1 MNFSFSSNCDRI
13 DDIKSEIKMYED
25 VLCSLESIMKSYKD
39 NISKLY
45 SENIKID
52 SKEHK
57 ILNLVQREVLDVA
70 IEELNRLYYMYTE
83 YLEQQKS
90 YLNAALEH
98 KTSKITNNLNDNT
111 LTTNNNNN
119 CFGE

>member
-1 MNFSFSSNCDRI
+1 
-13 DDIKSEIKMYED
+13 
-25 VLCSLESIMKSYKD
+25 MKSYEN

-45 SENIKID
+45 SENIKVD
-52 SKEHK
+52 SKEHE

-70 IEELNRLYYMYTE
+70 IEELNRLYYMYTA

-90 YLNAALEH
+90 YLNAAREH
-98 KTSKITNNLNDNT
+98 KNTKINGFNENL

-119 CFGE
+119 CFDE

>member
-1 MNFSFSSNCDRI
+1 MNFPFSSNCDRI

-70 IEELNRLYYMYTE
+70 IEELNRLYYMYTA

-98 KTSKITNNLNDNT
+98 KNTKINDFNENL

>member
-1 MNFSFSSNCDRI
+1 MNFLFSSNCDRI

-39 NISKLY
+39 NISKLH
-45 SENIKID
+45 SENIEID

>member
-1 MNFSFSSNCDRI
+1 
-13 DDIKSEIKMYED
+13 
-25 VLCSLESIMKSYKD
+25 MKSYKD

>member
-1 MNFSFSSNCDRI
+1 MNCLSSSNCERI

-25 VLCSLESIMKSYKD
+25 VLCSLESIMKSYKE
-39 NISKLY
+39 NSSKLY
-45 SENIKID
+45 SENIEIY

-57 ILNLVQREVLDVA
+57 ILNLVQRELLDVA
-70 IEELNRLYYMYTE
+70 VEELNRLYDMYTT
-83 YLEQQKS
+83 YLDQQKS
-90 YLNAALEH
+90 YLNTALEH
-98 KTSKITNNLNDNT
+98 KIKNNLNDNT

>member
-13 DDIKSEIKMYED
+13 DDIKREIKMYED